1 MTRGAVA
8 LTAVFFLGASHAVF
22 AGDTPTAAAKEQ
34 GAGVAATESAAI
46 PKAEQSVTEHTIKLG
61 GGPLKYKATAGTL
74 LIRNDDDEPIGAI
87 GYTAYTKE
95 GAEASQR
102 PLTFAYNGGPGSSSV
117 WLHMGALGP
126 RRIVTT
132 DAGPTPPPP
141 YQVVDNEETILDVTD
156 LVMIDPVGTGLSRAV
171 GKAKNKDFWGVD
183 QDVDSIARF
192 VVQYVNDNGRWNS
205 PKYLLGESYGTMRS
219 AVLVDVLQSKWNM
232 AFNGV
237 VLVSVFVDAKTA
249 ITMWGNDLGYE
260 MYVPSYAAIAWY
272 HLIKD
277 APPLDTVLTQAREF
291 AAGPYAAALAK
302 GDAIPDDERK
312 AVIASMSR
320 LTGLSP
326 SYLDKANLRVSEGQ
340 FTAELLREHAEI
352 VGRLDAR
359 FTGVALD
366 RLAEQ
371 TPEDQDPQAMAI
383 SGAFTAAFLDYL
395 HGELKFG
402 EGKTYKIEADL
413 WLEWEWKHKAP
424 GSHFPAVGWPNTG
437 IDLAHA
443 IATNPALRVLV
454 LNGYYDLAT
463 PFFGTEYT
471 MEHLGLE
478 KKLRGNIEMKYFESG
493 HMMYLH
499 PPALT
504 AFKAAVAGFIKA
516 TDRL

>member
-1 MTRGAVA
+1 MTKRVVT
-8 LTAVFFLGASHAVF
+8 LTLGLLF
-22 AGDTPTAAAKEQ
+22 
-34 GAGVAATESAAI
+34 VAASAVVAAEP
-46 PKAEQSVTEHTIKLG
+46 PKAAEKEHGAEATKQETPAVPKPEQSVTEHTIKIG
-61 GGPLKYKATAGTL
+61 GAVLKYKATAGTIV
-74 LIRNDDDEPIGAI
+74 IRNDSDEPIAAI
-87 GYTAYTKE
+87 EYVAYTKD
-95 GAEASQR
+95 GAEAAQR
-102 PLTFAYNGGPGSSSV
+102 PLTFAYNGGPGSSSL

-132 DAGPTPPPP
+132 DAAPTPPPP
-141 YQVVDNEETILDVTD
+141 YQVVDNQETIIDTTD
-156 LVMIDPVGTGLSRAV
+156 LVMIDPVGTGLSHAV
-171 GKAKNKDFWGVD
+171 GKAKDKDFWGVD
-183 QDVDSIARF
+183 QDLDSMARF
-192 VVQYVNDNGRWNS
+192 VVQYVNDNNRWNS

-219 AVLVDVLQSKWNM
+219 AGLVDVLQSRWNM

-237 VLVSVFVDAKTA
+237 VLVSVFVNAQTD
-249 ITMWGNDLGYE
+249 ITMPGNDLGYE
-260 MYVPSYAAIAWY
+260 MFMPSYAAIAWY
-272 HLIKD
+272 HHLVPD
-277 APPLDTVLTQAREF
+277 APPLDAFLAQARAF
-291 AAGPYAAALAK
+291 AAGPYATALAK
-302 GDAIPDDERK
+302 GDALPDAERQ
-312 AVIASMSR
+312 AVIATMSH

-326 SYLDKANLRVSEGQ
+326 AYLDKANLRVSEGE
-340 FTAELLREHAEI
+340 FTAELLREHAEV

-366 RLAEQ
+366 RLAQESH
-371 TPEDQDPQAMAI
+371 EDPQATAI

-395 HGELKFG
+395 HEDLKFG
-402 EGKTYKIEADL
+402 EGKTYKVEADL
-413 WLEWEWKHKAP
+413 WRDWDWKHKAP
-424 GSHFPAVGWPNTG
+424 GSHFAAGGLPNTG

-478 KKLRGNIEMKYFESG
+478 ENLRGNIEMKYFEAG

-499 PPALT
+499 PPSLA